1 MKWERIRQ
9 RVLQIEVPILKVNFE
24 SIIHLTEMAKSV
36 KHFKE
41 EEGGRKV
48 MCEAVERYAERK
60 VAVKV
65 EEERSLITKIGQQG

>member
-1 MKWERIRQ
+1 M
-9 RVLQIEVPILKVNFE
+9 
-24 SIIHLTEMAKSV
+24 TKSV

-48 MCEAVERYAERK
+48 MCEAVERYAERE

-65 EEERSLITKIGQQG
+65 EEERSLITKIVAALAANKDNDTIIKELNCTLEQIVPLRAAMGK